1 MDEQMNPK
9 HVLVGATVI
18 AVALLG
24 GLWLFL
30 RQVPPSHTLNSFQ
43 ETCIEGQ
50 RRSISGDSRPLDA
63 ETEARLLGYCDCVAR
78 EVGTRLTQHDIAAI
92 GLQHSSQVIDAK
104 LQAIF
109 AQCRARNR

>member
-1 MDEQMNPK
+1 MNPK

-30 RQVPPSHTLNSFQ
+30 RQVPPSDTLNSFQ
-43 ETCIEGQ
+43 ETCLDGQ
-50 RRSISGDSRPLDA
+50 RQGISGDTRPLDGD
-63 ETEARLLGYCDCVAR
+63 TEARLLAYCDCVAQ

-92 GLQHSSQVIDAK
+92 GLQQSSRVIDAK

-109 AQCRARNR
+109 ALCRARNP

>member
-1 MDEQMNPK
+1 MNLK
-9 HVLVGATVI
+9 HVLAGAIVI

-43 ETCIEGQ
+43 STCIDGQ
-50 RRSISGDSRPLDA
+50 RQSISGDTRSLDA
-63 ETEARLLGYCDCVAR
+63 ETEARLLAYCDCVAE
-78 EVGTRLTQHDIAAI
+78 EVETRLTQQDVAAI
-92 GLQHSSQVIDAK
+92 GLQQSNPVIDAK

-109 AQCRARNR
+109 ALCRARNP